1 MEAVMR
7 LVERSDI
14 IIVDLMDKA
23 HAVALFEKRLVK
35 QNDIEGVAELALAL
49 DFMPLAIVQAA
60 AYIS

>member
-1 MEAVMR
+1 MR